1 MKITDIKLLTLEL
14 DDEHPVSEWK
24 LVRIPNLRRI
34 QYTHGRAELKG
45 TEKTRA
51 TFLKVITDEGIESI
65 ASTEIAVTPA
75 QLSIIKNQVIGES
88 PFDREAIW
96 QKLHKGTR
104 WVYQP
109 PGWFGRIRQLPLGYP
124 RESSQPARACIG
136 GTRAGSAA
144 GSTLPAE
151 MPPPKSTWNRSK
163 WGKLWGSTPTSF
175 TLTKAARRIS
185 RYSPRCGRT
194 VGPDYDLLND
204 PVCSY
209 DLREAIEVGHVM
221 EDLDFVWLEEPMHE
235 HKLNLYQELCDV
247 LTIPVMGTEMLMN
260 DIGITSQWLIQGG
273 TDLLR
278 GNARAGTTHV
288 LKLAHLAEMHGATIE
303 LNGTGGLSG
312 LVHATLGC
320 CIDNTQFYEF
330 FGGSGDALRKQGA
343 LWGLTNAPLIEDGHI
358 APNDLPGW
366 GADWD
371 EGKFNSLVVEE
382 H

>member
-109 PGWFGRIRQLPLGYP
+109 PGWFGAFDNCLWDILG
-124 RESSQPARACIG
+124 
-136 GTRAGSAA
+136 
-144 GSTLPAE
+144 
-151 MPPPKSTWNRSK
+151 
-163 WGKLWGSTPTSF
+163 
-175 TLTKAARRIS
+175 KAANL
-185 RYSPRCGRT
+185 PVHALVGRVRDRLPVYLTGGNATTEEYLEQIEMGKTLGINAYKFHTYKGGKADIPIFTKVRET